1 MDFEN
6 VMEIIKKEKGKI
18 FIFSFVFILFII
30 LVSFINN
37 IVENYNDKK
46 SLEKTLVVLGE
57 KVYTDAYYDNLKK
70 NPEEYK
76 DNGIKI
82 TLEDIFEI
90 INLESKDYFYN
101 RKTKEECDTK
111 NSYVRIYPKA
121 PYGVNDYELD
131 FVLACGY

>member
-90 INLESKDYFYN
+90 INLENKDYFYN